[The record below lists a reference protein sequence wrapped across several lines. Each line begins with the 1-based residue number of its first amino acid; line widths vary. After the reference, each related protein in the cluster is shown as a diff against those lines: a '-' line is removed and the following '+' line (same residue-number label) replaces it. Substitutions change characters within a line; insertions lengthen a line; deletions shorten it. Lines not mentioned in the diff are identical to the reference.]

1 MNRDTWIGIVLIA
14 AVIVGFGIINQPS
27 KEEIAARRAQDSIQQ
42 VQDSLANV
50 RQEIEKA
57 QAAQELADTAALDS
71 NYLFGLSMHGERRT
85 LSLQNKLV
93 KLDVNTHGGM
103 IEKGLLKQFKNQ
115 QKTPVV
121 LFSPQ
126 NSSMNFILELK
137 SENLNTKDLYF
148 TPSNIS
154 DTTLTLTASSNA
166 GASLTI
172 DYRLRHNSYMVDM
185 TITTK
190 GLERFM
196 APGKKDLVVE
206 WTDSLTQQER
216 GYKFEQQRSY
226 LTYKEKGHGTDY
238 LRAESE
244 KEKQIDETLD
254 WVAFKNQFF
263 SYVLISYNDFRDVT
277 LATSP
282 LPRGSGY
289 LSHYSAQMTTT
300 FDPSGQKPLK
310 MQYYIGPN
318 KYRLLQKM
326 NANTLDGRD
335 LGLEE
340 LVYLGWPLFKYINRY
355 LTIYLFDGLTALGM
369 SMGWVLL
376 VITIIL
382 KIIVYPFTKKSYISS
397 AKMRVLRPKVEEIN
411 KKYPKEEDNLKK
423 QQEIM
428 QLYSQYGANPMGG
441 CLPMLIQMPI
451 WIAMFNFVPN
461 AIELRQ
467 QSFLWADDLSTYEN
481 IITWKTPII
490 GIGDHLSIF
499 CLLFCA
505 SNVLYS
511 WLNMKLQKDTMA
523 MQQGAQMKMM
533 QWMMMLMPVI
543 FFFIFNDYGSGLN
556 YYYFISLIG
565 SAITMWILRWRTDD
579 KKLLAK
585 LEENYRRNKENP
597 RKTSGFA
604 ARMQALQELQQKQM
618 EQQQRGRHK

>member
-1 MNRDTWIGIVLIA
+1 MDRNTWIGIILIA
-14 AVIVGFGIINQPS
+14 AVIVGFGILNQPT
-27 KEEIAARRAQDSIQQ
+27 KEEIAAQRTQDSIQRVEEQ
-42 VQDSLANV
+42 MAKVEQQRLSDSIAHV
-50 RQEIEKA
+50 K
-57 QAAQELADTAALDS
+57 ADTAALDTTA
-71 NYLFGLSMHGERRT
+71 LFGRSMHGIAQT
-85 LSLQNKLV
+85 LTLQNKLV
-93 KLDVNTHGGM
+93 RLDINTHGGM
-103 IEKGLLKQFKNQ
+103 IEKGLLKDFLNQ

-121 LFSPQ
+121 LFNPQ
-126 NSSMNFILELK
+126 NSNMDFVVELK

-148 TPSNIS
+148 TPTNIS
-154 DTTLTLTASSNA
+154 DTTLTLTATSAN
-166 GASLTI
+166 GPSLTI

-185 TITTK
+185 TLTAR
-190 GLERFM
+190 GLEGYM
-196 APGKKDLVVE
+196 APGNKDLMVE

-226 LTYKEKGHGTDY
+226 LTYKEKDHGTDY
-238 LRAESE
+238 LRAESD
-244 KEKQIDETLD
+244 KKKTLDETLD

-263 SYVLISYNDFRDVT
+263 SYVLISYNDFHDVT
-277 LATSP
+277 LSTSP

-289 LSHYSAQMTTT
+289 LSYYTAQMKTS
-300 FDPSGQKPLK
+300 FDPSGAKPLK

-326 NANTLDGRD
+326 NANTIDGRD

-355 LTIYLFDGLTALGM
+355 ITIYMFDGLTALGM

-376 VITIIL
+376 VITLIL
-382 KIIVYPFTKKSYISS
+382 KVIVYPFTKKSYISS

-411 KKYPKEEDNLKK
+411 KKYPNEEDNLKK
-423 QQEIM
+423 QQEVM

-467 QSFLWADDLSTYEN
+467 QPFLWADDLSTYEN

-505 SNVLYS
+505 SNLLYS

-523 MQQGAQMKMM
+523 MQQGPQMKMM
-533 QWMMMLMPVI
+533 QWMMLLMPVV

-556 YYYFISLIG
+556 YYYFISLVG

-597 RKTSGFA
+597 RKASGFA
-604 ARMQALQELQQKQM
+604 ARMQALQDLQKKQQ
-618 EQQQRGRHK
+618 EQQQRYHRR

>member
-14 AVIVGFGIINQPS
+14 AVIVGFGLINQPS

-42 VQDSLANV
+42 IQDSLANI
-50 RQEIEKA
+50 RQEIESA
-57 QAAQELADTAALDS
+57 HAAQVLADTAALDS
-71 NYLFGLSMHGERRT
+71 TYLFGLSMHGEERT
-85 LSLQNKLV
+85 LALQNKLV

-103 IEKGLLKQFKNQ
+103 IERGMLKQFKNQ

-121 LFSPQ
+121 LFSPA
-126 NSSMNFILELK
+126 NSSMNFVLELK

-148 TPSNIS
+148 APSNIS
-154 DTTLTLTASSNA
+154 DTTLTLTASSSS
-166 GASLTI
+166 GASLSI

-190 GLERFM
+190 GLERFL

-216 GYKFEQQRSY
+216 GYKFEQERSY
-226 LTYKEKGHGTDY
+226 ITYKEKGHGTDY
-238 LRAESE
+238 LRAGSDDQE
-244 KEKQIDETLD
+244 KLDETLD

-277 LATSP
+277 LSTSP

-300 FDPSGQKPLK
+300 FDPSGAQPLR

-318 KYRLLQKM
+318 KYRLLQQM
-326 NANTLDGRD
+326 NANTIDGRD

-355 LTIYLFDGLTALGM
+355 ITIYMFDGLTSLGM
-369 SMGWVLL
+369 SMGVVLL

-382 KIIVYPFTKKSYISS
+382 KIIVYPFTKKSYVSS

-411 KKYPKEEDNLKK
+411 KKYPKPEDNLKK
-423 QQEIM
+423 QQEMM

-467 QSFLWADDLSTYEN
+467 QPFLWADDLSTYEN
-481 IITWKTPII
+481 ILTWKTPII

-505 SNVLYS
+505 SNLLYS

-523 MQQGAQMKMM
+523 MQQGPQMKMM

-556 YYYFISLIG
+556 YYYFISLVG

-597 RKTSGFA
+597 RKATGFA
-604 ARMQALQELQQKQM
+604 ARMQALQEMQQKQL
-618 EQQQRGRHK
+618 EQQQRQRHK